1 MEKLTGACFRLVAL
15 CALYALL
22 EPAASGTGPFPG
34 IRLIAG
40 ILIAC
45 CISFLLLRRSRETP
59 AKRPILKPLA
69 LSSGFLVLATVI
81 IDVPKYFQGF
91 GDVLAYFLIG
101 FLFNFARFLLMGTA
115 IGLRYKQLQKKVPE

>member
-40 ILIAC
+40 ILISLS
-45 CISFLLLRRSRETP
+45 ILDFFLMLTG
-59 AKRPILKPLA
+59 A
-69 LSSGFLVLATVI
+69 LSF
-81 IDVPKYFQGF
+81 
-91 GDVLAYFLIG
+91 
-101 FLFNFARFLLMGTA
+101 
-115 IGLRYKQLQKKVPE
+115 